1 MGSDLTL
8 LPTSTDPSP
17 PSRLRAKPPSLANP
31 HTKPRCRRYPG
42 FPRCGAPKEGSPR
55 RQPWGPCPKTFQAP
69 EGRQKSG
76 SVLTP
81 KPSVAPAGAG
91 SSLGTGTQRSRA
103 GLPSVG
109 APHLLRL
116 TATCITGTS
125 APRCRNRYRRSSPLR
140 WGECPHEPLR
150 VPLRTRTRTQ
160 PEGRYSYP
168 IRSLHLTTTQAPTP
182 SSRSTSTSTLVDGPG
197 RKATRS
203 PLLIPQGWGEFPRAD
218 ESHRPITHPQ
228 SPDSP
233 AATRRTAK
241 ARGGA

>member
-140 WGECPHEPLR
+140 WGECPHEPH
-150 VPLRTRTRTQ
+150 P
-160 PEGRYSYP
+160 PSYSYP
-168 IRSLHLTTTQAPTP
+168 YSARRAVLILDPTTTQAPIP
-182 SSRSTSTSTLVDGPG
+182 SSTSTLVNAPG
-197 RKATRS
+197 RRS
-203 PLLIPQGWGEFPRAD
+203 RFKLQ
-218 ESHRPITHPQ
+218 T
-228 SPDSP
+228 
-233 AATRRTAK
+233 
-241 ARGGA
+241 